1 MKRKKFTKS
10 AATSVTGNI
19 VETWLALN
27 ASPRSIPKLNHF
39 ANRLDFALSVIFP
52 NGTMGGSM
60 QGTEDEIRQNA
71 AILLLNKFLAG
82 NRKLM
87 AATAKTNKK
96 QILNQINRSMLAALK
111 VCRRQLSRK
120 ITKERIMLD
129 ELLAE
134 DPRLPNVLP
143 KLNTKLWELPFALQ
157 HILALKLLQISVQT
171 KQTSK
176 ASTKVVEAILD
187 GKMTQAQMA
196 RKLGVSRSAVSQ
208 TVQSV
213 TKSLRKIA
221 NDIDLL

>member
-10 AATSVTGNI
+10 AAAPVAGNI

-27 ASPRSIPKLNHF
+27 ASPRSISKLNHF
-39 ANRLDFALSVIFP
+39 ANRLDFALRVKFP

-96 QILNQINRSMLAALK
+96 QILNQINRSMSAALK

-120 ITKERIMLD
+120 RTTERIMLD
-129 ELLAE
+129 ELFVE

-143 KLNTKLWELPFALQ
+143 SSNRKLWELPFALQ

-171 KQTSK
+171 KQTTK
-176 ASTKVVEAILD
+176 ASAKVVAAILD
-187 GKMTQAQMA
+187 G
-196 RKLGVSRSAVSQ
+196 
-208 TVQSV
+208 
-213 TKSLRKIA
+213 
-221 NDIDLL
+221 